1 MKHIKIIYDTTG
13 SLLSLIKNNLH
24 QEVSAVY
31 QAFANTLYSVHHL
44 CDLRMDTKKCVY
56 HQRNLVFNS
65 LVMTLPFFLYARGL
79 SYIYT
84 SRSSIKMIL
93 GHLSSNKLYVP
104 EITSIVGFSQV
115 CNALYRRIPEHSQS
129 NLD

>member
-13 SLLSLIKNNLH
+13 SLLSLIKNYLH

-65 LVMTLPFFLYARGL
+65 LVMTLP
-79 SYIYT
+79 
-84 SRSSIKMIL
+84 
-93 GHLSSNKLYVP
+93 
-104 EITSIVGFSQV
+104 SQV
-115 CNALYRRIPEHSQS
+115 CETLATEGFPNTVNQI
-129 NLD
+129 